1 MGLLTGNAV
10 IAYKG
15 LGKVRIRPH
24 ILCGMSDTTFYW
36 AIIGGGNPGVYRDW
50 YVLFS
55 EDCSHLIIS
64 WYTSPFIRC
73 GHSTPPLPFAI
84 QCVSLDEAR
93 DVATTLQDIVV
104 KLSATPDHNELLA
117 ALKDSDA
124 CNLLDDKAGFH
135 AVVIGDPP
143 GVHRTA

>member
-1 MGLLTGNAV
+1 MGLSTGNAV

-24 ILCGMSDTTFYW
+24 ILCGMSDTMFYW

-84 QCVSLDEAR
+84 QCISLDEAR

-104 KLSATPDHNELLA
+104 KLSATPDHNEANGNQVQLA
-117 ALKDSDA
+117 CLARKRNIVYKPVVYTLSVA
-124 CNLLDDKAGFH
+124 VKA
-135 AVVIGDPP
+135 
-143 GVHRTA
+143 